1 MPLDPSDSPYQPTTV
16 LKDKNGKSETK
27 GYDETIYF
35 FRHMNQ
41 K

>member
-1 MPLDPSDSPYQPTTV
+1 MPPNPSDSPYQATTV
-16 LKDKNGKSETK
+16 PKNKLNDK

>member
-1 MPLDPSDSPYQPTTV
+1 MPPNPNDSPYQKTTV
-16 LKDKNGKSETK
+16 QKSKTENK

-35 FRHMNQ
+35 FRHLNQ